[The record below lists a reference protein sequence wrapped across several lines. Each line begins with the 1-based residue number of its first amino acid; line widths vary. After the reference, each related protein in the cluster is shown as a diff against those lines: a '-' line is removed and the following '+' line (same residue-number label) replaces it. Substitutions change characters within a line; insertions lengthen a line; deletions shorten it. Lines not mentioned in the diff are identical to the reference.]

1 MVFSSLEFIFLFLT
15 SSVLVYFLVPWKL
28 KNLVLLLFSLF
39 FYGWGEPKYLYLMI
53 ITITIDYVFG
63 FLIGITKDKKPSRA
77 KLYLV
82 LAVVINLSLLGF
94 FKYAD
99 FFIGAVNSVFSLSI
113 PLLGIPL
120 PIGISFYT
128 FQSLSYVID
137 VYRNDAPYQKN
148 IFSFGAYVTLF
159 PQLIAGPIVR
169 YKDVDDQLNSR
180 THSLALFASGI
191 RTFTAGLA
199 KKVLLG
205 NCAASVWE
213 VLRLENTTLAA
224 WLAIIFY
231 TFHIYFDFS
240 GYSDMAVGLGKM
252 LGFTFRE
259 NFDYPYISN
268 SITDFWRRWH
278 ISLSSWFREYLYIP
292 LGGNRCSKAR
302 MFFNLF
308 IVWFCTGFWHG
319 ANWNFILWG
328 LYYFIILMIEKTFL
342 MRLLDKL
349 PQFVRMLSSFLLVM
363 IGWVL
368 FAFVDLGEGVD
379 FIARLFGGAAAF
391 TSSAT
396 TFELLR
402 HIFFIAIM
410 VIAATP
416 LPRKLFWKYWSSSK
430 IFRYISSVVVPAVLV
445 ICVAYLVDSS
455 YNPFI
460 YTRF

>member
-15 SSVLVYFLVPWKL
+15 SSVLVYFFVPWKL

-39 FYGWGEPKYLYLMI
+39 FYGWGEPKYLYLMV

-63 FLIGITKDKKPSRA
+63 FLIGVTKDKKPSRA
-77 KLYLV
+77 KLYLI
-82 LAVVINLSLLGF
+82 LAVVINLGLLGF

-99 FFIGAVNSVFSLSI
+99 FFIGTVNSIFSVSI
-113 PLLGIPL
+113 PLLNIPL

-148 IFSFGAYVTLF
+148 ICSFGAYVTLF

-180 THSLALFASGI
+180 TLSVPLFASGI

-213 VLRLENTTLAA
+213 VLRLEDTTLAT

-292 LGGNRCSKAR
+292 LGGNRCSKGR

-308 IVWFCTGFWHG
+308 VVWFCTGFWHG

-342 MRLLDKL
+342 LRLLDKL
-349 PQFVRMLSSFLLVM
+349 PQAIRVLYSFVFVM
-363 IGWVL
+363 FGWVL
-368 FAFVDLGEGVD
+368 FAFVDMGEGVQ
-379 FIARLFGGAAAF
+379 FFGRMFGTAAAF
-391 TSSAT
+391 TSAAT
-396 TFELLR
+396 NFELLR
-402 HIFFIAIM
+402 HILFIAIM
-410 VIAATP
+410 AVAATP
-416 LPRKLFWKYWSSSK
+416 YPRKLFWKCWNK
-430 IFRYISSVVVPAVLV
+430 SSVFRFATSLILPIVLV